1 MQIQKPRY
9 SPVLRA
15 VALLGLIAGMALM
28 GFVSL
33 MSALSRDESREREEL
48 KKAMQELRKK

>member
-15 VALLGLIAGMALM
+15 VALLGLIAGMAIM

-33 MSALSRDESREREEL
+33 ISALSHDESREREEL
-48 KKAMQELRKK
+48 KKAMQELHKK